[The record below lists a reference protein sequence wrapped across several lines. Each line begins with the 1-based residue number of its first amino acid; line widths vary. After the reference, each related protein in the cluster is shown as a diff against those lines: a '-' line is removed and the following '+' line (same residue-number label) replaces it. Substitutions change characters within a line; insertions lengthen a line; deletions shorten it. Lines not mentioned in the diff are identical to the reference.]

1 MVKTIDENKNVNLIQ
16 EIGEF
21 LLEFGYIRDYKAVIN
36 SECEIWGNEIEYA
49 GDIYKVVIE
58 YNNSYDYIVKQITHI
73 KEVG

>member
-1 MVKTIDENKNVNLIQ
+1 MIRTIDENKSVNLIQ

-36 SECEIWGNEIEYA
+36 SKFEIWGNEIEYA
-49 GDIYKVVIE
+49 GDIYKVVVE